1 MYKPIMKKKLI
12 FSLLTSLVVGACTY
26 NTAVTNTPGNTN
38 PSIDQRS
45 YKLGNIGAFGEMVN
59 VGIKKLALSAAL
71 SPEEMDA
78 LIEEAARVAKR
89 NNVEIHREKEFLVTD
104 LFPESVTNGKHVLLI
119 YKGSTKEEYMAL
131 KNKKAKLI
139 ELKQYKGQARKEI
152 ARQFGR
158 MLSYPE
164 SKIDELINQ
173 NKPEK

>member
-1 MYKPIMKKKLI
+1 MKKKLI

-119 YKGSTKEEYMAL
+119 YKGSTKEETSSETP
-131 KNKKAKLI
+131 K
-139 ELKQYKGQARKEI
+139 
-152 ARQFGR
+152 
-158 MLSYPE
+158 
-164 SKIDELINQ
+164 
-173 NKPEK
+173 

>member
-78 LIEEAARVAKR
+78 LIEEAAHVAKR
-89 NNVEIHREKEFLVTD
+89 NKVKIHREKEFLVTD

-139 ELKQYKGQARKEI
+139 ESKQYKGQARKEI

-173 NKPEK
+173 SKPEK

>member
-1 MYKPIMKKKLI
+1 MKMKLI
-12 FSLLTSLVVGACTY
+12 FCLLFNLAAVACT
-26 NTAVTNTPGNTN
+26 TNVSIDSVPRNSNPG
-38 PSIDQRS
+38 IDQRS

-71 SPEEMDA
+71 TPEEMDA
-78 LIEEAARVAKR
+78 LIEEAAHVAKR
-89 NNVEIHREKEFLVTD
+89 NNVKIHREKEFLVTD

-119 YKGSTKEEYMAL
+119 YKGNTKEEYMAL

-139 ELKQYKGQARKEI
+139 ESKQYKGQARKEI